1 MKIYIFLICIF
12 KLVEASQEVEFIE
25 SIYKNQNNKNH
36 IIYTDFYDSLHRGQ
50 SIKQL
55 GFWYNSDIFKIIYR
69 NYYLSINKSEYSLI
83 PKIIHF
89 IWLGSNPPAKVL
101 AVINSWE
108 KFHPDWEICI
118 WNDEKVK
125 SLDWSNQKYKKAF
138 DEAKSWAE
146 KADFLRLQIL
156 HQYGGIYSDTD
167 MICVSSFDPLL
178 SKGLSFFAGLEKPGD
193 YYISNLAVCNALIGC
208 APQHSIISK
217 AMNNQKTLSEAPNYP
232 CNIRT
237 GPGPLSRAIEEFLI
251 TSFDENVLILPCTY
265 FYPSYYDITLSVLIN
280 KYNSSFPFRKEETMA
295 IHLWDNSWNKP

>member
-1 MKIYIFLICIF
+1 MPKEDIVVVYDFITDEECLTILEYEKYLTENDLWDQGDKKSDPQQHWSKRFLGVQNLALKEKGLGSTKDLEIMDLCVSIRKKIKSKIKETWAL
-12 KLVEASQEVEFIE
+12 QEE
-25 SIYKNQNNKNH
+25 IYA
-36 IIYTDFYDSLHRGQ
+36 DSL
-50 SIKQL
+50 
-55 GFWYNSDIFKIIYR
+55 N
-69 NYYLSINKSEYSLI
+69 
-83 PKIIHF
+83 
-89 IWLGSNPPAKVL
+89 
-101 AVINSWE
+101 
-108 KFHPDWEICI
+108 
-118 WNDEKVK
+118 
-125 SLDWSNQKYKKAF
+125 
-138 DEAKSWAE
+138 
-146 KADFLRLQIL
+146 LQIL
-156 HQYGGIYSDTD
+156 YQYGGIYSDTD

-251 TSFDENVLILPCTY
+251 NSYDENVLILPCTY